1 LSRKISFHT
10 IIAAFTVI
18 FIVFKLVFAAHAA
31 DVAKI
36 GVIDVQKIIAFSSIG
51 KSAKVELERIE
62 KKYEADLKKKKAEIE
77 DAKQRLEREGLML
90 SKNVIRDK
98 ERELRIMI
106 NNYKALQKK
115 YRVEFQQH
123 VIRLD
128 RRIKKEIMAI
138 AEKIGRKGGYLL
150 IIDKQR
156 AGVMYSSDTVDITD
170 DILQQF
176 IELSF

>member
-10 IIAAFTVI
+10 TITAFTVI
-18 FIVFKLVFAAHAA
+18 FIVFKLVFAAQAA

-77 DAKQRLEREGLML
+77 DAKHRLKREAQIL
-90 SKNVIRDK
+90 SKNALEDK
-98 ERELRIMI
+98 KRELRIMI
-106 NNYKALQKK
+106 SDYKALQEK

-128 RRIKKEIMAI
+128 RRITKEIMAI
-138 AEKIGRKGGYLL
+138 AEKLGRKGGYLM

-156 AGVMYSSDTVDITD
+156 AGVMYSPDTVDITD

-176 IELSF
+176 ITISF